1 MNSNVEKLV
10 LLVTGTLEAGAIEI
24 ILSFLF
30 FFNWVLGFLYGSSKF
45 WIKTTSYPSALDVRL
60 N

>member
-30 FFNWVLGFLYGSSKF
+30 FLIGFWVFF
-45 WIKTTSYPSALDVRL
+45 MVRL
-60 N
+60 NSGLRLLHTLQL